1 MTDLR
6 MDVSKEPFKNQKI
19 ECGLAFSG
27 QDRTVVYRRTKMRRG
42 PLEKAGANA
51 DQ

>member
-6 MDVSKEPFKNQKI
+6 IDVSKELFKNQKI
-19 ECGLAFSG
+19 ECGSAFSG
-27 QDRTVVYRRTKMRRG
+27 QDRTVYRRTKMRRG

-51 DQ
+51 GQ